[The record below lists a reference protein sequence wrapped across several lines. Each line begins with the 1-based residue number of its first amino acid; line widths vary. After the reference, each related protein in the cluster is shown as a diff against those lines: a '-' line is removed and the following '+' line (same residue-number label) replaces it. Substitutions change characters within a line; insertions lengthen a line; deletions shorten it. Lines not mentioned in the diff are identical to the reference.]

1 MRLGLDI
8 NITNNKRF
16 NNYVISDIIENTT
29 RKQESPFH
37 WYLFDC
43 NISVFLNH
51 RYVKP
56 IFDIVPECF
65 YYTMLTHY
73 GLDKIESDRV
83 WGWYSNHIIDLYLRY
98 K

>member
-29 RKQESPFH
+29 RKKESPFH

-51 RYVKP
+51 RY
-56 IFDIVPECF
+56 C
-65 YYTMLTHY
+65 T
-73 GLDKIESDRV
+73 
-83 WGWYSNHIIDLYLRY
+83 
-98 K
+98 